1 MANRERPLSP
11 FMLGQTYRFQ
21 ITSFMSI
28 LHRITGVSLALGGI
42 SLVWWLMAI
51 AIGGDAYAFASRQ
64 WASPLGMLFL
74 FGFTLALVYH
84 LLNGIRHL
92 LWDAGWGYDIPTVYK
107 TGYAVFAV
115 GFVLTGLIWFFG
127 LRGAA

>member
-1 MANRERPLSP
+1 MANPNRPLSP

-21 ITSFMSI
+21 LTSVMSL
-28 LHRITGVSLALGGI
+28 LHRITGISLALGGI
-42 SLVWWLMAI
+42 SLVWWLMSI
-51 AIGGDAYAFASRQ
+51 AIGGDAYEFASRQ
-64 WASPLGMLFL
+64 WSSPLGMLFL

-92 LWDAGWGYDIPTVYK
+92 LWDAGWGYEIPKVYAS
-107 TGYAVFAV
+107 GIAVFVV
-115 GFVLTGLIWFFG
+115 GFVLTALIWFLG

>member
-1 MANRERPLSP
+1 MAYRKRPLSP

-21 ITSFMSI
+21 ITSLMSI
-28 LHRITGVSLALGGI
+28 LHRITGISLALGGI

-51 AIGGDAYAFASRQ
+51 AIGGDAYDFASRQ
-64 WASPLGMLFL
+64 WSSPLGMLFL

-92 LWDAGWGYDIPTVYK
+92 LWDAGWGYEIPKVYAS
-107 TGYAVFAV
+107 GIAVFVV
-115 GFVLTGLIWFFG
+115 GVLLTGLIWFFG